1 MLASEL
7 QEIIN
12 KIISTSAEACR
23 PAVKYETE
31 KEFRL
36 YWSGYGEGIKDAL
49 EAVTQYARDHIND
62 IENDVGVKKSREI
75 TCGAY
80 KRALKNTQ
88 KDVENILKK

>member
-1 MLASEL
+1 MLASEI

-12 KIISTSAEACR
+12 RIISTSAKTYR
-23 PAVKYETE
+23 PFAKCETE
-31 KEFRL
+31 KEFRR

-49 EAVTQYARDHIND
+49 KAVTEYAEENISD
-62 IENDVGVKKSREI
+62 IENEVEVKKREI
-75 TCGAY
+75 TCSAY

>member
-12 KIISTSAEACR
+12 KIISTSAKIYR
-23 PAVKYETE
+23 PTVKCETE

-49 EAVTQYARDHIND
+49 EAVTQYAREHISD
-62 IENDVGVKKSREI
+62 IENDVCVKSREI
-75 TCGAY
+75 TCDAY
-80 KRALKNTQ
+80 KRALKNTR

>member
-1 MLASEL
+1 MLASEI

-12 KIISTSAEACR
+12 RIISTSAEACR
-23 PAVKYETE
+23 PLVKCETE
-31 KEFRL
+31 TEFRR

-49 EAVTQYARDHIND
+49 EAVTEYAEEHISD
-62 IENDVGVKKSREI
+62 IENDIFTQSREI
-75 TCGAY
+75 TCSAY

>member
-12 KIISTSAEACR
+12 KIISASAAAWR
-23 PAVKYETE
+23 PAVKCETE

-49 EAVTQYARDHIND
+49 EAVTQYAREHISD
-62 IENDVGVKKSREI
+62 IENDIFTQSREI
-75 TCGAY
+75 TCSAY

>member
-23 PAVKYETE
+23 PAVKCETE
-31 KEFRL
+31 TEFRR

-49 EAVTQYARDHIND
+49 EAVTQYARDHISD
-62 IENDVGVKKSREI
+62 IENDIEVKKREI
-75 TCGAY
+75 TCSAY
-80 KRALKNTQ
+80 KRALKNTR

>member
-12 KIISTSAEACR
+12 KIISTSAKTYR
-23 PAVKYETE
+23 PLVNCETE
-31 KEFRL
+31 KEFRR

-62 IENDVGVKKSREI
+62 IENDVEVKKREI
-75 TCGAY
+75 TCDAY

-88 KDVENILKK
+88 KDVENNLQK

>member
-7 QEIIN
+7 KEIVN
-12 KIISTSAEACR
+12 RIISTSAKTYK
-23 PAVKYETE
+23 PTVKYETE

-49 EAVTQYARDHIND
+49 EAVTQYAREHISD
-62 IENDVGVKKSREI
+62 IENDIFTQSREI
-75 TCGAY
+75 TCSAY
-80 KRALKNTQ
+80 KRALKNTR

>member
-12 KIISTSAEACR
+12 KIISTSAKTYR
-23 PAVKYETE
+23 PVVKCETE
-31 KEFRL
+31 KEFRR

-49 EAVTQYARDHIND
+49 EAVTQYAREHISD
-62 IENDVGVKKSREI
+62 IENDIFTQSREI
-75 TCGAY
+75 TCSAY
-80 KRALKNTQ
+80 KRALKNTR

>member
-7 QEIIN
+7 KEIVIR
-12 KIISTSAEACR
+12 IISTSAKTYK
-23 PAVKYETE
+23 PTVKYETE

-49 EAVTQYARDHIND
+49 EAVTQYAREHISD

-75 TCGAY
+75 TCDAY

>member
-7 QEIIN
+7 KEIVN
-12 KIISTSAEACR
+12 RIISTSAEAGR
-23 PAVKYETE
+23 PAVKCETE
-31 KEFRL
+31 KEFRR

-62 IENDVGVKKSREI
+62 IENDIFPQSREI

-80 KRALKNTQ
+80 KRALKNMQ
-88 KDVENILKK
+88 KDVENNLQK

>member
-23 PAVKYETE
+23 PAVKCETE
-31 KEFRL
+31 TEFRR
-36 YWSGYGEGIKDAL
+36 YWSGYGEAIKDAL
-49 EAVTQYARDHIND
+49 EAVTQYAREHISD
-62 IENDVGVKKSREI
+62 IENDIFTQSREI